1 LVVKVFGCLV
11 MLAKVK
17 DMFVMNFGAGY
28 YDPINDRWVEA
39 IIPNDAIE
47 SQNGF
52 PGAGVPGEGGR
63 GFWLLNAD
71 EGAGYPLRVVNFLWG
86 YAHRRDVYAAIVV
99 PGVIDNVYQDTDL
112 DGIPDPNDNDKDNDS
127 IPNDQD
133 PDDDNDGI
141 PDNQDDD
148 DDNDGIRDASDNDRI
163 NAYGFTYGPIWD
175 QCAGPI
181 APPRGFIVP
190 SGYWGSPVIEVDVNL
205 TIQNSASVGLRP
217 EEGLTFICGHEL
229 GHAVLWENRVFGYGH
244 HGGGTTQ
251 DCFMWVIDFIQ
262 WRNPMPREFCA
273 NNPGCQRLWKLNP

>member
-99 PGVIDNVYQDTDL
+99 PSWGEVWVYADR
-112 DGIPDPNDNDKDNDS
+112 DGDGRPE
-127 IPNDQD
+127 
-133 PDDDNDGI
+133 DNDG
-141 PDNQDDD
+141 
-148 DDNDGIRDASDNDRI
+148 DGEFDKIV
-163 NAYGFTYGPIWD
+163 YWGFTYGPIWG
-175 QCAGPI
+175 QARRPHE
-181 APPRGFIVP
+181 GFIP
-190 SGYWGSPVIEVDVNL
+190 PPDPNWGNQPLWGPPICEIDVSNP
-205 TIQNSASVGLRP
+205 NSTGAGLI
-217 EEGLTFICGHEL
+217 FVVGHEL
-229 GHAVLWENRVFGYGH
+229 GHTVLWDEPAYGH
-244 HGGGTTQ
+244 HFAPTTQ
-251 DCFMWVIDFIQ
+251 DCFMFQPTSVFW
-262 WRNPMPREFCA
+262 PTEFCA
-273 NNPGCQRLWKLNP
+273 QYSVRVEGCQKRWKLNP